1 MSLSTQQVQFF
12 KTHGYVFPVTA
23 FSAEEARGYRAAIE
37 AYEAQ
42 TGEEVNKRLKIKA
55 HLAFPWICAVARH
68 PAIVSAVQALIGPDV
83 LLFGASAFAKNARDP
98 RFVSWH
104 QDSAYYGLDPH
115 EEVTVWL
122 ALSRSSSESGCV
134 RVLPGSHLGP
144 DLEHEETYA
153 SDNLLSRGQSLRN
166 IDETRA
172 VEMPL
177 ESGQFSI
184 HQERTA
190 HDSRPNRSDDRRIGL
205 AFFYIPAHVGSTL
218 GRRSAMPTVIGTRIL
233 SRGST
238 WIPSRWESWM
248 RSGRV
253 IATRR
258 PRRRLRGSDPNSIFR
273 LGWRGMLELSRLKG
287 YGPWQAS

>member
-1 MSLSTQQVQFF
+1 MWSVTLSLSTQQVQFF

-115 EEVTVWL
+115 DEVTVWL

-153 SDNLLSRGQSLRN
+153 SDNLLSRGQSLRD

-177 ESGQFSI
+177 EPGQFSI

-205 AFFYIPAHVGSTL
+205 AFFYIPAHVRSTL
-218 GRRSAMPTVIGTRIL
+218 GRRSAMPI
-233 SRGST
+233 
-238 WIPSRWESWM
+238 
-248 RSGRV
+248 SGADRYHHWDTDPEPRFDLDPQSLGV
-253 IATRR
+253 LDAVWARYRDEMATA
-258 PRRRLRGSDPNSIFR
+258 
-273 LGWRGMLELSRLKG
+273 
-287 YGPWQAS
+287 QAARQ